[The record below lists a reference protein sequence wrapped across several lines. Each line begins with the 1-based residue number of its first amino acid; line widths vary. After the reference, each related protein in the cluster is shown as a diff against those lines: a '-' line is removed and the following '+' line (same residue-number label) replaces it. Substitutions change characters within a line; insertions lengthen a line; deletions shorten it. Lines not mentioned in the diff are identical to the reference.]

1 MLLTVFSQVSLLLT
15 LTIHAAIIPDDRPEV
30 IPGPGLPS
38 LESLNLTSADL
49 YELPLPGGSTGKTS
63 CSWAMYSYVTSPNTH
78 QLKSP
83 PRTTNWHADQKTAL
97 TLASKTSS
105 SATTIFGA

>member
-63 CSWAMYSYVTSPNTH
+63 CSWAMYSYVTSPNTL
-78 QLKSP
+78 QLK
-83 PRTTNWHADQKTAL
+83 
-97 TLASKTSS
+97 
-105 SATTIFGA
+105 